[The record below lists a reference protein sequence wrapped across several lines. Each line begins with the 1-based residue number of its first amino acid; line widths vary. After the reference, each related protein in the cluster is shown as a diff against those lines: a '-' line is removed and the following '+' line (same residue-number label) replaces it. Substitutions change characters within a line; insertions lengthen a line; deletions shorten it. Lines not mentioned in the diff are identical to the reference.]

1 MKIISITTI
10 KNESDIIESFVRYHL
25 NIMDLM
31 IILDNGST
39 DDTLDILIQL
49 KNEGLPIVVIIDE
62 DKYFEPYIK
71 YNYLLDVALNE
82 YSADIICPLD
92 CDEFIIC
99 DEGNPRVVY
108 LQKPMMKI

>member
-10 KNESDIIESFVRYHL
+10 KNEADIIESFVRYHV

-39 DDTLDILIQL
+39 DDTLNIINNL
-49 KNEGLPIVVIIDE
+49 KKENLPIVVLIDK
-62 DKYFEPYIK
+62 DKYFEPFIK
-71 YNYLLDVALNE
+71 YNYLLDIALNE
-82 YSADIICPLD
+82 YSADIVCPLD

-99 DEGNPRVVY
+99 QNGNPRR
-108 LQKPMMKI
+108 II